1 VRAALPLLIASLLG
15 AGSCSRDSV
24 ELEMHADHNGTQVVL
39 ERGNLHVVMAVSV
52 VAACILYRSS
62 RELAE
67 AKTARDAV
75 PRPR

>member
-1 VRAALPLLIASLLG
+1 
-15 AGSCSRDSV
+15 
-24 ELEMHADHNGTQVVL
+24 MHADHNGTQVVL